1 LAEERLASLDAFRGI
16 TIAGM
21 ILVNN
26 PGGWDYVYPP
36 LRHADWHGWTPTDL
50 VFPFFLFIVGI
61 SLSLSLTKRKS
72 QDSGRFQLHLKIFRR
87 ASILFALGVL
97 LNLIPAFDFSTVRIP
112 GVLQRI
118 AVCYLIVALLF
129 LKTSPLARLLIALGI
144 LVSYWLILAF
154 FPVPGFG
161 AGILTLEGNLC
172 AYFDTKLLA
181 GHLYLPGFDPEGIL
195 STLPAIATTL
205 FGTLCGD
212 WLRTSKRRVVKITGL
227 LISGA
232 GLFLLGQALHAY
244 FPINKQL
251 WTSTYVLLTAGAA
264 SVVMGI
270 CFGLIDGFRLK
281 KWAIPFLVFGSN
293 AITVFV
299 GSSLMARIL
308 TSIEIRAHGGTQS
321 LKEFLYD
328 GIFSSLAGDY
338 FGSFLF
344 PVVLLLIWFL
354 IMFPMYRKN
363 IHIKI

>member
-26 PGGWDYVYPP
+26 PGSWSYIYPP

-61 SLSLSLTKRKS
+61 SLSLSLTKRRS
-72 QDSGRFQLHLKIFRR
+72 QNSGSIQLYLKIFRR
-87 ASILFALGVL
+87 AFILFVLGVL
-97 LNLIPAFDFSTVRIP
+97 LNLIPAFDFNTVRIP

-118 AVCYLIVALLF
+118 AVCYCVTALLF
-129 LKTSPLARLLIALGI
+129 LKTGPLARLLLALGI
-144 LVSYWLILAF
+144 LVFYWALLALL
-154 FPVPGFG
+154 PVPGVG
-161 AGILTLEGNLC
+161 AGVLNLEGNLC
-172 AYFDTKLLA
+172 AYVDTKLLA

-212 WLRTSKRRVVKITGL
+212 WLRTSQQNKVKVVGL
-227 LISGA
+227 LLSGT
-232 GLFLLGQALHAY
+232 GFFMLGQALHTC
-244 FPINKQL
+244 FPVNKQL

-264 SVVMGI
+264 AVMMGL
-270 CFGLIDGFRLK
+270 CFGFIDGLRLK
-281 KWAIPFLVFGSN
+281 KWAIPFLVFGGN

-308 TSIEIRAHGGTQS
+308 TVIEIRVYDGRLS
-321 LKEFLYD
+321 LKEFCFD
-328 GIFSSLAGDY
+328 RFFSPLAGDY
-338 FGSFLF
+338 LGSLLF
-344 PVVLLLIWFL
+344 PVVLLLLWFL
-354 IMFPMYRKN
+354 IMFPLYRKD
-363 IHIKI
+363 IHLKI